1 LNEPIN
7 AFIKLPKNLYFIG
20 IGGTGMS
27 ALAFIAHEMGYRVS
41 GSDIVENE
49 AINRLRKKGIQVFIG
64 HSRERISQQ
73 EAIVVS
79 SAIPSNN
86 EELAEARRLN
96 LPVIHRGNLLAQ
108 LCSKKKSIAIAGTHG
123 KTTTT
128 SMISMVLEW
137 ANLDPTV
144 VIGGELEDIGGN
156 AKSGSGDFFVTE
168 TDESDGS
175 FLYLKP
181 YCGIVTN
188 IEDDHIDHYGSFEK
202 TRQAFVS
209 FLKRIELDGFAIVCG
224 DRPEIQEILVKE
236 KFNTKILKYGLANPN
251 VDFQAQ
257 ILERKPHGFRF
268 QVKTPSGIV
277 GEFVLNIPGLHNVS
291 NSVACIATTL
301 ELGIDQKFI
310 KEALASFKGVK
321 RRFQK
326 VGEIDGVTI
335 LDDYAHHPT
344 EMEAVIKTAME
355 QTHGKVVVVFQPHRF
370 TRTKRLYK
378 RMAQVLQ
385 NTHQVVLLPIY
396 SAGEEP
402 IEGISSEL
410 ILKEL
415 LEAGY
420 SKVQLIEDFQEA
432 TEYCMKIIE
441 PGDILITMGAGDV
454 WKVAFAICK
463 ESGKMLLEN

>member
-1 LNEPIN
+1 LNELVS
-7 AFIKLPKNLYFIG
+7 AFTKLPKNLYFIG

-27 ALAFIAHEMGYRVS
+27 ALAFIAHEMGYQVS

-64 HSRERISQQ
+64 HSKERINQQ

-79 SAIPSNN
+79 SAIPNDN
-86 EELAEARRLN
+86 EELKEARRLN

-137 ANLDPTV
+137 ADLDPTV

-156 AKSGSGDFFVTE
+156 AKSGNGDFFVTE

-175 FLYLKP
+175 FLYLRP
-181 YCGIVTN
+181 FCGVVTN
-188 IEDDHIDHYGSFEK
+188 IEDDHIDYYGSFEK
-202 TRQAFVS
+202 TRQAFVG
-209 FLKRIELDGFAIVCG
+209 FLKRVERSGFAVVCG
-224 DRPEIQEILVKE
+224 DRPEIREILAQE
-236 KFNTKILKYGLANPN
+236 TFDAKILRYGLTSTD
-251 VDFQAQ
+251 VEFQAQ
-257 ILERKPHGFRF
+257 ILEKTSHGFRF
-268 QVKTPSGIV
+268 QVKSPSGVI
-277 GEFVLNIPGLHNVS
+277 GKFVLNIPGLHNVS
-291 NSVACIATTL
+291 NSLACIATTL
-301 ELGIDQKFI
+301 QLGIDTRFI

-326 VGEIDGVTI
+326 VGEIDGATI

-344 EMEAVIKTAME
+344 EMEVVIKTAME
-355 QTHGKVVVVFQPHRF
+355 QAQGRVIVVFQPHRF
-370 TRTKRLYK
+370 TRTRRLYK

-396 SAGEEP
+396 PAGEVP
-402 IEGISSEL
+402 IEGVSSEL
-410 ILKEL
+410 ILREL
-415 LEAGY
+415 LEVGY
-420 SKVQLIEDFQEA
+420 SEVRLVEDFQEA
-432 TEYCMKIIE
+432 TEYCLKIIK

-454 WKVAFAICK
+454 WKIAIAMCR
-463 ESGKMLLEN
+463 ESGKMLLES